1 MTPLFRRWPWLL
13 LLSMVI
19 AAPALAATP
28 PAVLSA
34 DLDRLALA
42 PHMRF
47 LHEVE
52 AEAGA
57 AEMLRRARSGEFQP
71 LPGGS
76 PTFGFQRGA
85 FWFHIEVENR
95 RPDQPRWLLLQEYPL
110 SDFVDVYLP
119 QADGSLL
126 HQGSGDMRPF
136 GARAVKHRHPNFLV
150 DLPPFETVE
159 LLVRVESGSSMQVPL
174 VLYTQTA
181 LTGSVSDAQIGIGL
195 YYGILIALFFY
206 NLILW
211 LTLRD
216 ASYFW
221 YMFHITAF
229 GLVLFCLN
237 GLAFEYLWPNALWL
251 QDKSVPL
258 SICLAQIGMQQFAR
272 MFLELE
278 TRWTFGNRVGLALIV
293 FFIAL
298 AVVSLFVPY
307 RVSTPLASAAVL
319 PSVGWILFVSVVS
332 LRRGYR
338 PAGLF
343 LLAWLMLLLGTA
355 AFTLVAFGVLPKVF
369 VTEYGVQIGSAL
381 EMILLSFA
389 LSYRYAALRNE
400 NERIV
405 AEARDQLESRVD
417 QRTRELSLA
426 LEQLADAHDRL
437 REFSRR
443 DGLTGIYNR
452 RHLEESL
459 LRIILDAQEQRRTL
473 TLIMADIDH
482 FKLVNDT
489 HGHLVGDDCLRFVA
503 RRIGEIVT
511 PERGVAARYG
521 GEEFAIVLPDC
532 DAARAE
538 GIAERIRSE
547 IAAEPLVSDGVS
559 VRLTISLGISEI
571 RPGFQQV
578 EPTDA
583 LRQADQALYQ
593 AKAGGRNQVR
603 RHGEPVD

>member
-1 MTPLFRRWPWLL
+1 MKTLISIGLCLL
-13 LLSMVI
+13 ALV
-19 AAPALAATP
+19 AADLGATP
-28 PAVLSA
+28 PAVLTA
-34 DLDRLALA
+34 DSERLDLA
-42 PHMRF
+42 PHMRY
-47 LHEVE
+47 LHETE
-52 AEAGA
+52 GDAEAT
-57 AEMLRRARSGEFQP
+57 EMLRRARAGEFQA
-71 LPGGS
+71 LPGGN
-76 PTFGFQRGA
+76 PTFGFQRGV
-85 FWFHIEVENR
+85 FWFHVAVENLHAGE
-95 RPDQPRWLLLQEYPL
+95 PRWLLVQEYPL
-110 SDFVDVYLP
+110 SDFVDFYIP
-119 QADGSLL
+119 QPGGGLR
-126 HQGSGDMRPF
+126 HVESGDMRPF
-136 GARAVKHRHPNFLV
+136 GERAVRHRHPNFSV
-150 DLPPFETVE
+150 DLPIGESVD

-174 VLYTQTA
+174 VLYTPAA
-181 LTGSVSDAQIGIGL
+181 LTETTRDAQIGIGL

-216 ASYFW
+216 GSYFW

-258 SICLAQIGMQQFAR
+258 SICLAQIGMQQFSR
-272 MFLELE
+272 MFLELD
-278 TRWTFGNRVGLALIV
+278 TRWKLGNRVALGLIA
-293 FFIAL
+293 FFVVL
-298 AVVSLFVPY
+298 GVVSLFVPY
-307 RVSTPLASAAVL
+307 RISTPLASAAVL
-319 PSVGWILFVSVVS
+319 PNVIWILVSSVIS

-343 LLAWLMLLLGTA
+343 LLAWFMLLAGTA

-405 AEARDQLESRVD
+405 ADARDQLESRVER
-417 QRTRELSLA
+417 RTRELSLA

-482 FKLVNDT
+482 FKQVNDT
-489 HGHLVGDDCLRFVA
+489 YGHLVGDDCLRFVA
-503 RRIGEIVT
+503 GLISDVVT
-511 PERGVAARYG
+511 PERGLAARYG

-532 DAARAE
+532 NVQHAE
-538 GIAERIRSE
+538 AIAERIRSE
-547 IAAEPLVSDGVS
+547 IAAKPLVVEGVE
-559 VRLTISLGISEI
+559 VPLTISLGISEI
-571 RPGFQQV
+571 RPGFQTV
-578 EPTDA
+578 EPNDA

-603 RHGEPVD
+603 RHQ

>member
-1 MTPLFRRWPWLL
+1 MLPKLARWLAGALL
-13 LLSMVI
+13 LVTASALP
-19 AAPALAATP
+19 AAPA
-28 PAVLSA
+28 VLEQGSSR
-34 DLDRLALA
+34 LDLA
-42 PHMRF
+42 PYMRF
-47 LHEVE
+47 LHEP
-52 AEAGA
+52 GA
-57 AEMLRRARSGEFQP
+57 TAAPAEMLRRARAGEFQP
-71 LPGGS
+71 LPGGR
-76 PTFGFQRGA
+76 PTFGFQGGA
-85 FWFHIEVENR
+85 FWFHIAVENR
-95 RPDQPRWLLLQEYPL
+95 NREETRWLLVQEYPL
-110 SDFVDVYLP
+110 SDFVDLYLP
-119 QADGSLL
+119 QADGSL
-126 HQGSGDMRPF
+126 HRHGSGDMRPF
-136 GARAVKHRHPNFLV
+136 SERAVKHRHPNFWLELPYGEPV
-150 DLPPFETVE
+150 DF
-159 LLVRVESGSSMQVPL
+159 LVRVESGSSMQVPL
-174 VLYTQTA
+174 VLYTPTA
-181 LTGSVSDAQIGIGL
+181 LTASARDAQLGIGL

-216 ASYFW
+216 PSYFW

-237 GLAFEYLWPNALWL
+237 GLAFEYLWPEALWL
-251 QDKSVPL
+251 QDRSVPL

-272 MFLELE
+272 KFLELDG
-278 TRWTFGNRVGLALIV
+278 RWRFGNRVALGLIA
-293 FFIAL
+293 FFVLLGI
-298 AVVSLFVPY
+298 VSLFVPY

-319 PSVGWILFVSVVS
+319 PNVGWILVASVVS
-332 LRRGYR
+332 LRRSYR

-343 LLAWLMLLLGTA
+343 LLAWFMLLAGTA

-405 AEARDQLESRVD
+405 AEARDQLESRVE
-417 QRTRELSLA
+417 QRTRELSKA

-459 LRIILDAQEQRRTL
+459 LRVILDAQEQRRTL
-473 TLIMADIDH
+473 TLMMADIDH
-482 FKLVNDT
+482 FKRVNDT
-489 HGHLVGDDCLRFVA
+489 HGHLVGDDCLRHVA
-503 RRIGEIVT
+503 RCIGEIVA

-521 GEEFAIVLPDC
+521 GEEFAILLPDC

-538 GIAERIRSE
+538 LIAERIRKAV
-547 IAAEPLVSDGVS
+547 AAEPLRSEGAIVH
-559 VRLTISLGISEI
+559 LTLSLGISEI
-571 RPGFQQV
+571 RPGLKRV

-583 LRQADQALYQ
+583 LRQADQALYR

-603 RHGEPVD
+603 RHEEHID

>member
-1 MTPLFRRWPWLL
+1 MSARSICLL
-13 LLSMVI
+13 LLGLLGGHAS
-19 AAPALAATP
+19 AQPT
-28 PAVLSA
+28 AVLDA
-34 DLDRLALA
+34 DIERLALA
-42 PHMRF
+42 PYMRY
-47 LHEVE
+47 LHE
-52 AEAGA
+52 AEVQADP
-57 AEMLRRARSGEFQP
+57 AEMLRRARAGEFDA

-76 PTFGFQRGA
+76 PTFGFQRGV
-85 FWFHIEVENR
+85 FWFHIQVENR
-95 RPDQPRWLLLQEYPL
+95 HPEEPRWLLVQEYPL
-110 SDFVDVYLP
+110 SDFVDLYLP
-119 QADGSLL
+119 QADGRLL
-126 HQGSGDMRPF
+126 HFGSGDMRPF
-136 GARAVKHRHPNFLV
+136 AERAVRHRHPNFAV
-150 DLPPFETVE
+150 DLPFGERVD
-159 LLVRVESGSSMQVPL
+159 LLVRVQSGSSMQVPL
-174 VLYTQTA
+174 VLYTHTA
-181 LTGSVSDAQIGIGL
+181 LTESARDAQIGIGL

-221 YMFHITAF
+221 YMFHISAF

-272 MFLELE
+272 LFLDLKS
-278 TRWTFGNRVGLALIV
+278 RWTLGNRVGLGLIA
-293 FFIAL
+293 FFVVL
-298 AVVSLFVPY
+298 AVISLFVPY
-307 RVSTPLASAAVL
+307 RVSVPLASAAVL
-319 PSVGWILFVSVVS
+319 PSVAWILVVSVVI

-343 LLAWLMLLLGTA
+343 LLAWFMLLAGTA
-355 AFTLVAFGVLPKVF
+355 VFTLVAFGVLPKVF

-389 LSYRYAALRNE
+389 LSYRYASLRNE

-405 AEARDQLESRVD
+405 ADARDQLESRVE

-443 DGLTGIYNR
+443 DGLTGIFNR
-452 RHLEESL
+452 RHLEEVL
-459 LRIILDAQEQRRTL
+459 LRIILDAQDQRRTL

-482 FKLVNDT
+482 FKQVNDT
-489 HGHLVGDDCLRFVA
+489 YGHLVGDDCLRLVA
-503 RRIGEIVT
+503 RRIGEIVG

-538 GIAERIRSE
+538 SIAERIRTA
-547 IAAEPLVSDGVS
+547 IAAEPVVSEGAS
-559 VRLTISLGISEI
+559 VALTISLGITEI
-571 RPGFQQV
+571 RPGFARV
-578 EPTDA
+578 EPNDA

-603 RHGEPVD
+603 LHEEKFD